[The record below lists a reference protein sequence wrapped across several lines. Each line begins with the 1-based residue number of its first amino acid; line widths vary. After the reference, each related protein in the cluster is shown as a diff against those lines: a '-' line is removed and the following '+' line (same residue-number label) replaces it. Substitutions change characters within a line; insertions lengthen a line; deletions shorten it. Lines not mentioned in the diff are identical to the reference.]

1 MLMQASPHAAL
12 MVVPFL
18 VPRMDVSVI
27 RFVLILE
34 TVVLIY

>member
-12 MVVPFL
+12 MVMFL

-27 RFVLILE
+27 RFVFLWE
-34 TVVLIY
+34 TAVVTY